1 MKYDPTKHHRR
12 SIRLK
17 GYDYHNAGAYFVTIC
32 TKNRECVLD
41 DPIINAI
48 IHNVW
53 YALPSWFPTIEL
65 DEFVVM
71 PNHTHFVVWNNVG
84 TPLAGILDAGNAD
97 EGAPNM
103 DGGKPN
109 MDGGAPNMD
118 GGAPNMDGGKPNM
131 DGGAPNM
138 DGGAPNM
145 DGGKPNMDEGAPN
158 MDGGAPNMDG
168 GAPNMDGGA
177 PNMDG
182 GKPNM
187 DGGKPNMD
195 GGKPNMDGG
204 KPNMDG
210 GAPNMDGGKPN
221 MDGGKPRP
229 YKIPKPQKINTAP
242 ALGDIVGA
250 FKSLVFKVYL
260 DWIEVNDPSRRAKFW
275 QGNYYEHIIH
285 NDRELNAIR
294 QYIIDNPMNWNLDR
308 DNLENIRKLPPPEKV
323 EDYLE
328 DLKQLMAEMD
338 NQE

>member
-118 GGAPNMDGGKPNM
+118 GG
-131 DGGAPNM
+131 
-138 DGGAPNM
+138 
-145 DGGKPNMDEGAPN
+145 
-158 MDGGAPNMDG
+158 
-168 GAPNMDGGA
+168 
-177 PNMDG
+177 
-182 GKPNM
+182 KPNM
-187 DGGKPNMD
+187 DGGK
-195 GGKPNMDGG
+195 
-204 KPNMDG
+204 
-210 GAPNMDGGKPN
+210 PNMDGGKPN